1 MHLLLTDRL
10 ACARC
15 GPEFGLILMAEEL
28 RDRRVI
34 RGSLGCAN
42 CRERYPVEEG
52 FADLRAPPREREV
65 TDPPMASDDPEEAVR
80 LAALLGLAQGPGRI
94 LLTGEAVAQAGRLA
108 GMLDDVE
115 VVALHPGLR
124 SISEEAGVSR
134 LSAVGRLPF
143 FSASFRGIVLT
154 APGVS
159 IWLEEAVRALT
170 PGGRLLVRSPRADT
184 GRALEEAGLELLL
197 EADAAAVGVKGGFSG

>member
-10 ACARC
+10 ACVRC

-52 FADLRAPPREREV
+52 FADLRSPPRERERAEL
-65 TDPPMASDDPEEAVR
+65 PEAPDDPEEAVR
-80 LAALLGLAQGPGRI
+80 LAALLGLTEGSGRI
-94 LLTGEAVAQAGRLA
+94 LLTGEAVARAARLA
-108 GMLDDVE
+108 GMVDGVE
-115 VVALHPGLR
+115 VVALHAGMR
-124 SISEEAGVSR
+124 RVTEEAGVSR
-134 LSAVGRLPF
+134 ISAAGRLPF
-143 FSASFRGIVLT
+143 FDGSFRGIVLT

-159 IWLEEAVRALT
+159 GWLDEAVRTLA
-170 PGGRLLVRSPRADT
+170 PGGRLLVRSPREGAA
-184 GRALEEAGLELLL
+184 RALEAAGLELLL
-197 EADAAAVGVKGGFSG
+197 EADAAVVGVREGLSR